1 MCGIAAVVSFH
12 PIADRLYEG
21 VRHLEYRGYDSCG
34 VAFLQNHH
42 IEIRKNVGT
51 VDEVDST
58 EQLRRLQAQVG
69 IAHTR
74 WATHGRVT
82 RENAHPHHSCHGD
95 FAVVHN
101 GIVANHKVLREAL
114 LHAGHRFQSET
125 DTEIIAHLIE
135 QRFSECGDVERAFV
149 SALRA
154 LEGGY
159 ALAVIT
165 THDPER
171 VFCARNESPLIIG
184 VGTESNYVGSDFNA
198 FIDYTKNTVILED
211 GEYGIVSR
219 DSYSVKNLRTGEVL
233 DKEIT
238 VVPWD
243 AELSRKGGYPH
254 FMLKEIHEQPQ
265 AVRSALCID
274 AAEIGALADML
285 LDARRIYLL
294 GVGTTYY
301 VALLGQ
307 YLLASVADL
316 DAVAL
321 SSDEFR
327 HLDKSD
333 AHSLVLAISQSGET
347 YDTLMSL
354 RHAKE
359 RGAKTAAIVNVMG
372 ASIARLVDRVILQ
385 GSGPE
390 VCVVSTKAA
399 LVQMVLLA
407 RLAIEVGARRG
418 ALAAPVRRQYERAL
432 ADLPEEIETIL
443 NEKSGLI
450 RAAAYRHAQMQNWL
464 FLGRGIYY
472 PIALEAALKMKEVT
486 YVHAEGMPGGFLKH
500 GTLSLVD
507 DKLYTL
513 VFVPPAQ
520 RAELQAETFSCCG
533 GVPPFPIHLNPQQ
546 GADLHAMTLS
556 SVEEVKARGGYVF
569 GLTVNGADEIF
580 DECVSLAARH
590 EFTAPFLPLVAAQ
603 LLAYFTATALR
614 RNVDKPRSL
623 AKSVTVA

>member
-1 MCGIAAVVSFH
+1 MCGIAGVISFH

-34 VAFLQNHH
+34 IAFLNDHR
-42 IEIRKNVGT
+42 IEIRKDIGT
-51 VDEVDST
+51 VDEVDGK
-58 EQLRRLQAQVG
+58 ERLRHVEAEVG

-74 WATHGRVT
+74 WATHGKVT
-82 RENAHPHHSCHGD
+82 RENAHPHQSCHTE

-101 GIVANHKVLREAL
+101 GIITNYKALRGAL
-114 LHAGHRFQSET
+114 LRAGHQFRSET
-125 DTEIIAHLIE
+125 DTETIAHLIE
-135 QRFSECGDVERAFV
+135 QNFSECGDVEHALV
-149 SALRA
+149 STLRQ
-154 LEGGY
+154 LEGSY
-159 ALAVIT
+159 ALAMISAY
-165 THDPER
+165 DPEHI
-171 VFCARNESPLIIG
+171 FCARHESPLIIG
-184 VGTESNYVGSDFNA
+184 VGSESNYVGSDFNA
-198 FIDYTKNTVILED
+198 FIDYTKDTVILDD
-211 GEYGIVSR
+211 GEYGIIAK
-219 DSYSVKNLRTGEVL
+219 DSYSVKSVRTGDVIE
-233 DKEIT
+233 KGIT

-243 AELSRKGGYPH
+243 SELSRKGGYPH
-254 FMLKEIHEQPQ
+254 YMLKEIHEQPQ
-265 AVRSALCID
+265 AVRSALRIGQE
-274 AAEIGALADML
+274 EIGALADMMAQ
-285 LDARRIYLL
+285 ARRVHLL

-307 YLLASVADL
+307 YLLAALADM
-316 DAVAL
+316 DVSAL

-327 HLDKSD
+327 HLDKTD
-333 AHSLVLAISQSGET
+333 GRSLVLAISQSGET
-347 YDTLMSL
+347 YDTIMSL

-359 RGAKTAAIVNVMG
+359 RGAKTAAIVNVVG
-372 ASIARLVDRVILQ
+372 SSIARMVDRVILQ

-399 LVQMVLLA
+399 LAQMILLA
-407 RLAIEVGARRG
+407 RLALELGSRRG
-418 ALAAPVRRQYERAL
+418 SLSSATRQAHEAALAA
-432 ADLPEEIETIL
+432 LPEEIETIL

-450 RAAAYRHAQMQNWL
+450 RAAAYRHAHMQNWL

-472 PIALEAALKMKEVT
+472 PIALEAALKIKEVT

-513 VFVPPAQ
+513 VFVPPSS
-520 RAELQAETFSCCG
+520 TG
-533 GVPPFPIHLNPQQ
+533 
-546 GADLHAMTLS
+546 DLYSMTLS
-556 SVEEVKARGGYVF
+556 SVEEVKARGGFVF
-569 GLTVNGADEIF
+569 GFTFNGADDIF
-580 DECVSLAARH
+580 DERVGLASAN

>member
-1 MCGIAAVVSFH
+1 MCGISGVASFH
-12 PIADRLYEG
+12 PIGDRLYEG

-34 VAFLQNHH
+34 IAFVNDHH
-42 IEIRKNVGT
+42 IEVRKDIGT
-51 VDEVDST
+51 VDEVDSKVHIRALT
-58 EQLRRLQAQVG
+58 ALVG

-74 WATHGRVT
+74 WATHGKVT
-82 RENAHPHHSCHGD
+82 RENAHPHQACHGE

-101 GIVANHKVLREAL
+101 GIIANYKALREEL
-114 LHAGHRFQSET
+114 QKIGHRFRSDT
-125 DTEIIAHLIE
+125 DTEIIAHLLE
-135 QRFSECGDVERAFV
+135 QRFKESGDIERAWV

-154 LEGGY
+154 LEGSY
-159 ALAVIT
+159 ALAMIT
-165 THDPER
+165 IHDPER
-171 VFCARNESPLIIG
+171 IFCARHESPLIIG
-184 VGTESNYVGSDFNA
+184 VGSESNYVGSDFNA
-198 FIDYTKNTVILED
+198 FIDYTKSTVILED
-211 GEYGIVSR
+211 GEYGIVSK
-219 DSYSVKNLRTGEVL
+219 DSYCVKSLRTGEVV
-233 DKEIT
+233 DKDIT
-238 VVPWD
+238 IVPWD
-243 AELSRKGGYPH
+243 SELSRKGGYPH
-254 FMLKEIHEQPQ
+254 YMLKEIHEQPQ
-265 AVRSALCID
+265 AVRSALSISD
-274 AAEIGALADML
+274 DEIAAVADMMAA
-285 LDARRIYLL
+285 ARRVHLL

-307 YLLASVADL
+307 YLLASLADL
-316 DAVAL
+316 DVPAV

-333 AHSLVLAISQSGET
+333 RESLVLAISQSGET
-347 YDTLMSL
+347 YDTVMSL

-372 ASIARLVDRVILQ
+372 SSIARMVDRVILQ

-399 LVQMVLLA
+399 LVQMILLA
-407 RLAIEVGARRG
+407 RLALELGARRG
-418 ALAAPVRRQYERAL
+418 ALSAATRRAHEAAL
-432 ADLPEEIETIL
+432 AALPGQIETIL

-450 RAAAYRHAQMQNWL
+450 RAAAYRHAHVQNWL

-513 VFVPPAQ
+513 VFLPPPA
-520 RAELQAETFSCCG
+520 AGE
-533 GVPPFPIHLNPQQ
+533 
-546 GADLHAMTLS
+546 LHAATMS
-556 SVEEVKARGGYVF
+556 SVEEVKARGGFVF
-569 GLTVNGADEIF
+569 GFTFDGADNIF
-580 DECVSLAARH
+580 DDRLVLAPAPDV
-590 EFTAPFLPLVAAQ
+590 TAPFLPLVCAQ
-603 LLAYFTATALR
+603 LLAYFTATALK

>member
-1 MCGIAAVVSFH
+1 MCGISGVISFH

-34 VAFLQNHH
+34 VAFVEDHH
-42 IEIRKNVGT
+42 IEVRKDIGT
-51 VDEVDST
+51 VDEVDSK
-58 EQLRRLQAQVG
+58 EHFRRLAAQVG

-74 WATHGRVT
+74 WATHGKVT
-82 RENAHPHHSCHGD
+82 RENAHPHQSCRGD

-101 GIVANHKVLREAL
+101 GIIANYKALREEL
-114 LHAGHRFQSET
+114 RRAGHHFHSET

-135 QRFSECGDVERAFV
+135 QRFSECGDVERALV
-149 SALRA
+149 SALRS
-154 LEGGY
+154 LQGSY
-159 ALAVIT
+159 ALAMIT

-171 VFCARNESPLIIG
+171 IFCARNESPLIIG
-184 VGTESNYVGSDFNA
+184 VGSESNYVGSDFNA

-219 DSYSVKNLRTGEVL
+219 DSYSVKSLRTGEVIE
-233 DKEIT
+233 KTIT

-243 AELSRKGGYPH
+243 SELSRKGGYPH
-254 FMLKEIHEQPQ
+254 YMLKEIHEQPQ
-265 AVRSALCID
+265 ALRSALCID
-274 AAEIGALADML
+274 AGEIAALADMMQE
-285 LDARRIYLL
+285 ARRVYLL

-307 YLLASVADL
+307 YLLAAVADM
-316 DAVAL
+316 DVVAL

-359 RGAKTAAIVNVMG
+359 RGAKSAAIINVMG
-372 ASIARLVDRVILQ
+372 SSIGRMVDRVILQ

-399 LVQMVLLA
+399 LIQMVLLA
-407 RLAIEVGARRG
+407 RLAIELGTRRG
-418 ALAAPVRRQYERAL
+418 VLSATVRQEYEAALAA
-432 ADLPEEIETIL
+432 LPEEIETIL

-450 RAAAYRHAQMQNWL
+450 RAAAYRHAHVQNWL

-507 DKLYTL
+507 ERFYTL
-513 VFVPPAQ
+513 VFLPPPTVG
-520 RAELQAETFSCCG
+520 ELYG
-533 GVPPFPIHLNPQQ
+533 
-546 GADLHAMTLS
+546 MTLS
-556 SVEEVKARGGYVF
+556 SVEEVKARGGFVF
-569 GLTVNGADEIF
+569 GLTFDGGEDIF
-580 DECVSLAARH
+580 DDRVTLASRH
-590 EFTAPFLPLVAAQ
+590 PFTAPFLPLVAAQ
-603 LLAYFTATALR
+603 LLAYFTATALK

>member
-1 MCGIAAVVSFH
+1 
-12 PIADRLYEG
+12 L
-21 VRHLEYRGYDSCG
+21 
-34 VAFLQNHH
+34 
-42 IEIRKNVGT
+42 
-51 VDEVDST
+51 
-58 EQLRRLQAQVG
+58 
-69 IAHTR
+69 
-74 WATHGRVT
+74 
-82 RENAHPHHSCHGD
+82 
-95 FAVVHN
+95 
-101 GIVANHKVLREAL
+101 
-114 LHAGHRFQSET
+114 
-125 DTEIIAHLIE
+125 
-135 QRFSECGDVERAFV
+135 V
-149 SALRA
+149 SALRS
-154 LEGGY
+154 LQGSY
-159 ALAVIT
+159 ALAMIT

-171 VFCARNESPLIIG
+171 IFCARNESPLIIG
-184 VGTESNYVGSDFNA
+184 VGSESNYVGSDFNA

-219 DSYSVKNLRTGEVL
+219 DSYSVKSLRTGEVIE
-233 DKEIT
+233 KTIT

-243 AELSRKGGYPH
+243 SELSRKGGYPH
-254 FMLKEIHEQPQ
+254 YMLKEIHEQPQ
-265 AVRSALCID
+265 ALRSALCID
-274 AAEIGALADML
+274 AGEIAALADMMQE
-285 LDARRIYLL
+285 ARRVYLL

-307 YLLASVADL
+307 YLLAAVADM
-316 DAVAL
+316 DVTAL

-359 RGAKTAAIVNVMG
+359 RGAKSAAIINVMG
-372 ASIARLVDRVILQ
+372 SSIGRMVDRVILQ

-399 LVQMVLLA
+399 LIQMVLLA
-407 RLAIEVGARRG
+407 RLAIELGTRRG
-418 ALAAPVRRQYERAL
+418 VLSATVRQEYEAALAA
-432 ADLPEEIETIL
+432 LPEEIETIL

-450 RAAAYRHAQMQNWL
+450 RAAAYRHAHVQNWL

-507 DKLYTL
+507 ERFYTL
-513 VFVPPAQ
+513 VFLPPPTVG
-520 RAELQAETFSCCG
+520 ELYG
-533 GVPPFPIHLNPQQ
+533 
-546 GADLHAMTLS
+546 MTLS
-556 SVEEVKARGGYVF
+556 SVEEVKARGGFVF
-569 GLTVNGADEIF
+569 GLTFDGGEDIF
-580 DECVSLAARH
+580 DDRVTLASRH
-590 EFTAPFLPLVAAQ
+590 PFTAPFLPLVAAQ
-603 LLAYFTATALR
+603 LLAYFTATALK